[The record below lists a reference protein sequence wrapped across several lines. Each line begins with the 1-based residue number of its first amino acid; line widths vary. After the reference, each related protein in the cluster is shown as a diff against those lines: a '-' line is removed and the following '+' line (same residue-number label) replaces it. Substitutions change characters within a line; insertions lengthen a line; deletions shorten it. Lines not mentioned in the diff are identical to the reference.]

1 MKRHKPSPIPPV
13 KIRRNTGLRISER
26 KASRIAHA
34 LAHGRSIRSIC
45 AEFKTS
51 HGVVTAL
58 QRNRP
63 DLMNKALTQAKEHW
77 STLAALTSSELLYR
91 MPTMDAATL
100 AKTAVVSS
108 RAAELMRVD
117 EAPPE
122 AESEPAAEAW
132 EGFVAGLRGG
142 CSGADSPI

>member
-1 MKRHKPSPIPPV
+1 MKHRRQSSIPPV

-63 DLMNKALTQAKEHW
+63 DLMERALTQAKEHW

-91 MPTMDAATL
+91 IPDMDAATL
-100 AKTAVVSS
+100 AKTAAVSA
-108 RAAELMRVD
+108 RVAELMRV
-117 EAPPE
+117 EEKAPE
-122 AESEPAAEAW
+122 VKSEPAVEAW
-132 EGFVAGLRGG
+132 AGFVAGLRGG
-142 CSGADSPI
+142 KAG

>member
-1 MKRHKPSPIPPV
+1 MKNKQSPIPPV
-13 KIRRNTGLRISER
+13 KVRRNTGLRISQR
-26 KASRIAHA
+26 KAARIAHA

-63 DLMNKALTQAKEHW
+63 DLMERALTQAKEHW
-77 STLAALTSSELLYR
+77 TTLATLTSSELLYR
-91 MPTMDAATL
+91 MPDMDTATL
-100 AKTAVVSS
+100 AKTAAVSA

-117 EAPPE
+117 EPAPE
-122 AESEPAAEAW
+122 IKSEPSSEEWKAFVERVRAEQ
-132 EGFVAGLRGG
+132 E
-142 CSGADSPI
+142 

>member
-1 MKRHKPSPIPPV
+1 MTKKHLIPPV

-26 KASRIAHA
+26 KATRVAHA

-51 HGVVTAL
+51 HGVVSAL

-63 DLMNKALTQAKEHW
+63 DLMDKALTQAREHW
-77 STLAALTSSELLYR
+77 STLAAVASAELLYR

-108 RAAELMRVD
+108 RAAELMRGD
-117 EAPPE
+117 DPAPE
-122 AESEPAAEAW
+122 VKSEPASDAWAE
-132 EGFVAGLRGG
+132 FVTRLQAEPRQMQ
-142 CSGADSPI
+142 SDR

>member
-26 KASRIAHA
+26 KAARIAHA

-63 DLMNKALTQAKEHW
+63 DLMDRALTQAREHW

-100 AKTAVVSS
+100 AKTAEVSA

-117 EAPPE
+117 EPALE
-122 AESEPAAEAW
+122 VKAEPASDAWAEY
-132 EGFVAGLRGG
+132 VTGLQAQQHEMQSDR
-142 CSGADSPI
+142 

>member
-1 MKRHKPSPIPPV
+1 MTKKHLIPPV

-26 KASRIAHA
+26 KSARIAHA

-63 DLMNKALTQAKEHW
+63 DLMDRALTQAREHW
-77 STLAALTSSELLYR
+77 STLAVLTSSELLCR

-100 AKTAVVSS
+100 AKTAAVSA

-117 EAPPE
+117 EPAPE
-122 AESEPAAEAW
+122 VKAEPASDAWAE
-132 EGFVAGLRGG
+132 FVTRLQAEQQ
-142 CSGADSPI
+142 

>member
-1 MKRHKPSPIPPV
+1 MKRKQSPIPPV

-26 KASRIAHA
+26 KAARIAHA

-51 HGVVTAL
+51 HGVVSAL
-58 QRNRP
+58 QKNRP
-63 DLMNKALTQAKEHW
+63 DLMNRALTQAREHW

-91 MPTMDAATL
+91 MPEMDAATL
-100 AKTAVVSS
+100 AKTAAVSA

-117 EAPPE
+117 EPA
-122 AESEPAAEAW
+122 AEVKSEPAAEAW
-132 EGFVAGLRGG
+132 AQFVTGLQAEQRQMQ
-142 CSGADSPI
+142 SDR

>member
-1 MKRHKPSPIPPV
+1 MKRKPSSIPPV

-26 KASRIAHA
+26 KSARIAHA

-63 DLMNKALTQAKEHW
+63 DLMDRALTQAREHW

-100 AKTAVVSS
+100 AKTAAVSA

-117 EAPPE
+117 EPAPE
-122 AESEPAAEAW
+122 VKAEPASDAWAE
-132 EGFVAGLRGG
+132 FVTRLQAEQQEPL
-142 CSGADSPI
+142 